1 MKTTA
6 SPPTPAPPARALAP
20 LAPTAGDAPA
30 TPAPKAVLYG
40 GQIRPLGKVATKRKR
55 RLHRGHPI
63 TFAISEHRQKLLLK
77 LPALTAWLVAA
88 KREHVVLLAESLAG
102 RVSANDIAAALNLA
116 PSRLSEWRKLYREGG
131 RTALMPKPIG
141 PRAQGNPGST
151 NLCELLLPR

>member
-1 MKTTA
+1 MKITA
-6 SPPTPAPPARALAP
+6 NPPTPALPARALAP

-30 TPAPKAVLYG
+30 TPAPKAVLSG
-40 GQIRPLGKVATKRKR
+40 GQIRPLGKVATKSKR

-63 TFAISEHRQKLLLK
+63 TFAISEHRQKVLLK

-102 RVSANDIAAALNLA
+102 RVSANEIAAALNIA
-116 PSRLSEWRKLYREGG
+116 PSRVSTWRKLYKQGG
-131 RTALMPKPIG
+131 IAALKPQPIG